1 MDGSTF
7 YAHQIC
13 FEQIVKFIE
22 GNPGSGLKSLQTQI
36 KKICA
41 APDQAGARLKSES
54 PAIQGRVY
62 KVWGR
67 GDAVSKGKGHRLIY
81 ITVPAQKAA
90 LGVHFSLE
98 LRSEFSYEDVDW
110 QGLAEQVVQDFTEG
124 RIEEA
129 FHRIDA
135 AAG

>member
-1 MDGSTF
+1 MDGCTF
-7 YAHQIC
+7 YAHRIC
-13 FEQIVKFIE
+13 FEQISEFI
-22 GNPGSGLKSLQTQI
+22 GSNLGSGLKSLQTQI
-36 KKICA
+36 RKICTD
-41 APDQAGARLKSES
+41 PDQAGERLKSDS

-62 KVWGR
+62 KIWVR

-110 QGLAEQVVQDFTEG
+110 QALAEQVVKDFTEE
-124 RIEEA
+124 RIEA
-129 FHRIDA
+129 FHRIDVPT
-135 AAG
+135 G